1 MAATCTVTAT
11 ITDPSGASLLG
22 NALVRFRLRNYTGF
36 VPVVSG
42 TSVLCET
49 QIDAYPN
56 PAGAISQILTCNTAI
71 SPINTFYTVEFWNQ
85 GRIVTSANYYF
96 NANTSLNTASNIN
109 PAPAPAGP
117 SSIIFE
123 NNGVLNS
130 SQTLLNITSTD
141 GSIVITD
148 EGSGTLN
155 LQAVTTGFS
164 ATGYGGFWS
173 AGFPMM
179 SMYVASF
186 TGGDIV
192 STAVN
197 QVIVWQFL
205 LETPITIRNLSSCV
219 YSGSAGATVNF
230 GIYNAAGNKLI
241 DSGALSIAITNAQL
255 SVSIAPVVL
264 PAGTYY
270 FAASQ
275 STDAGEV
282 LAFDLYNIAA
292 VTTVSAGGS
301 VAKIGVAANAT
312 SLGVMPSTL
321 GAISLATYLGNAT
334 TMPAV
339 FFAV

>member
-123 NNGVLNS
+123 NNSVLNS
-130 SQTLLNITSTD
+130 SQTLLNLTSTQF
-141 GSIVITD
+141 SITD
-148 EGSGTLN
+148 LGNGQLDLEPLTSGGEGANVCSIPP
-155 LQAVTTGFS
+155 FS
-164 ATGYGGFWS
+164 AGTVSLASYS
-173 AGFPMM
+173 LALRIPA
-179 SMYVASF
+179 SYVMAVGNSLQVGLSF
-186 TGGDIV
+186 YNIVGPNAVV
-192 STAVN
+192 STAMVAATPPN
-197 QVIVWQFL
+197 PVYGIGGFQYQTNWSYGPVGITWPAGSFTQTTETYLSNPAAITVDANHDYYIIV
-205 LETPITIRNLSSCV
+205 TLSAACTAGIPYISNN
-219 YSGSAGATVNF
+219 SGAGAAWYSMSGYMLGAPTASTNASAIIGGMGGSGIF
-230 GIYNAAGNKLI
+230 GI
-241 DSGALSIAITNAQL
+241 QQ
-255 SVSIAPVVL
+255 VVV
-264 PAGTYY
+264 G
-270 FAASQ
+270 
-275 STDAGEV
+275 
-282 LAFDLYNIAA
+282 
-292 VTTVSAGGS
+292 
-301 VAKIGVAANAT
+301 
-312 SLGVMPSTL
+312 
-321 GAISLATYLGNAT
+321 
-334 TMPAV
+334 
-339 FFAV
+339 

>member
-130 SQTLLNITSTD
+130 SQTTLNLENTD

-164 ATGYGGFWS
+164 TTGYGGFWS

-179 SMYVASF
+179 SMYVANL

-282 LAFDLYNIAA
+282 LAFNLYNIAA

-321 GAISLATYLGNAT
+321 GAISLATYLDNAT
-334 TMPAV
+334 NMPAV

>member
-130 SQTLLNITSTD
+130 SQTTLNLENTD

-164 ATGYGGFWS
+164 TTGYGGFWS

-179 SMYVASF
+179 SMYVANL

-282 LAFDLYNIAA
+282 LAFNLYNIAA

-334 TMPAV
+334 NMPAV